1 MPCFSYYLLG
11 FSSTK
16 LEKRA
21 EQVLPGNEGGGGGEG
36 LEVQGREMVQTIYTH
51 MNKCINN

>member
-1 MPCFSYYLLG
+1 MLCLSFIAHV

-21 EQVLPGNEGGGGGEG
+21 EQVLSGCEGSGGEMEG
-36 LEVQGREMVQTIYTH
+36 EGRQGE
-51 MNKCINN
+51 K